1 MAKVMG
7 ALVRL
12 GVMKYN
18 WYDTLQYCNNV
29 DVCTAESWPMASW
42 HTRASAGS
50 SCLPLHGSLS
60 FLYFSACSWFCPT
73 SDLLLLTFDFFFH
86 ICPHFIVGC
95 DPGCHSPGHRPVFP
109 GQAGLLLH
117 LALGASGYLMQT
129 SLVFAL
135 ILGSS
140 NLSSKVSGTG
150 RGSACSNLTCPRQD
164 PP

>member
-18 WYDTLQYCNNV
+18 WYDTLQYCNNA

-50 SCLPLHGSLS
+50 FCLPLHGSLS

-73 SDLLLLTFDFFFH
+73 SDLLLLTFDFFSH
-86 ICPHFIVGC
+86 VCPHFILGC
-95 DPGCHSPGHRPVFP
+95 DPGRHSPGHRPVFL

-117 LALGASGYLMQT
+117 LALGAFRSFHANIPC
-129 SLVFAL
+129 VCPH
-135 ILGSS
+135 LGV
-140 NLSSKVSGTG
+140 LQPQ
-150 RGSACSNLTCPRQD
+150 L
-164 PP
+164 